1 MRWILAIWVATNL
14 LALGASQTEAD
25 EAKAIA
31 ALERLGA
38 GVERD
43 LTLPGH
49 PAIEVSYVCGPTP
62 DVGLTNLSQ
71 LKSLK
76 SLSVSCNISDAGLKI
91 IGASTELR
99 WLGFDSARMLSDS
112 GLASLADLKKLQFLR
127 LKDCRITGVGFKEL
141 TGLTD
146 LQTLEMPLT
155 TVTDAGLR
163 DICKLKG
170 IRHLVLCY
178 TNVSLTGVSDVAALS
193 DLLTLDLRSTS
204 TTDLAA
210 R

>member
-1 MRWILAIWVATNL
+1 
-14 LALGASQTEAD
+14 
-25 EAKAIA
+25 
-31 ALERLGA
+31 
-38 GVERD
+38 
-43 LTLPGH
+43 
-49 PAIEVSYVCGPTP
+49 
-62 DVGLTNLSQ
+62 
-71 LKSLK
+71 
-76 SLSVSCNISDAGLKI
+76 
-91 IGASTELR
+91 
-99 WLGFDSARMLSDS
+99 
-112 GLASLADLKKLQFLR
+112 
-127 LKDCRITGVGFKEL
+127 
-141 TGLTD
+141 
-146 LQTLEMPLT
+146 MPLT